1 MSAELVRQ
9 IKQLTDATKAVGG
22 AYAEY
27 QALVTSANVLSTDL
41 KNSTLAF
48 TGLFSEIQKL
58 QKAAVVD
65 LGQLGE
71 FDKRIDALFKSFQNL
86 NEAGKGFAITNENIK
101 GTLFE
106 LTKAFEQSG
115 IVQEEAIDGLTES
128 IAKNTNLVEKSKL
141 VKFVKD
147 FSFQTNMGAKSSRAF
162 QDELIGLSV
171 ALKRPPETLM
181 VLAQN
186 LLNSQSVFA
195 ASKRQIKDLAVE
207 SETLGRRFGVAGE
220 KFNALLD
227 STFTIQDRQR
237 ERARLSKILTE
248 LNIFGVDTSGLLE
261 TDLTKRFAAFKKIA
275 FALNRAAP
283 GMDANVRRAAA
294 FALQGTPFG
303 RLGPQAIRA
312 ILSERRITEADL
324 KPTTDPNTALDAAR
338 RRAATLAERTRI
350 EAEAARVRQAREE
363 MRQIRNLR
371 ISSTASLT
379 TAANKASVALG
390 KLSTDISKIAG
401 TSAETLAKTAGAIA
415 TVIVQLDEALS
426 RGGLRPESRKML
438 LDLKKSVTKLASQ
451 IKNLSK

>member
-1 MSAELVRQ
+1 MSTELVRQ
-9 IKQLTDATKAVGG
+9 IKQLTDATKEVGS
-22 AYAEY
+22 AYAQY

-220 KFNALLD
+220 KFSALLD

-261 TDLTKRFAAFKKIA
+261 TDLTKRFAAFRKIA

-294 FALQGTPFG
+294 FALQGTAFG

-324 KPTTDPNTALDAAR
+324 KP
-338 RRAATLAERTRI
+338 
-350 EAEAARVRQAREE
+350 
-363 MRQIRNLR
+363 
-371 ISSTASLT
+371 
-379 TAANKASVALG
+379 
-390 KLSTDISKIAG
+390 
-401 TSAETLAKTAGAIA
+401 
-415 TVIVQLDEALS
+415 
-426 RGGLRPESRKML
+426 
-438 LDLKKSVTKLASQ
+438 
-451 IKNLSK
+451 